1 MPVIDGR
8 RDLIQATNAHIDH
21 VADLTRRHG
30 LQVLD
35 DPRGPSGGRGR
46 PALERDR
53 PCSATAG
60 RAVRRHGVWMGRLL
74 LRVDGRPGPG
84 RGRSWQALRQVWL
97 SCHSQ

>member
-35 DPRGPSGGRGR
+35 DPRAARWPG
-46 PALERDR
+46 A
-53 PCSATAG
+53 AG
-60 RAVRRHGVWMGRLL
+60 A
-74 LRVDGRPGPG
+74 
-84 RGRSWQALRQVWL
+84 
-97 SCHSQ
+97 